1 MKRQPLGALRW
12 PWRVVTVTPAHRPRL
27 IALNR
32 YPGQIIGFA
41 IRLPDEETLGGQI
54 RHKQLSILW
63 GRAS

>member
-1 MKRQPLGALRW
+1 
-12 PWRVVTVTPAHRPRL
+12 VTPAHRPRL